1 MAEIKVL
8 QRVRKG
14 IKIAESTNRDQKMS
28 HKVQIEKFVVHVLT
42 FFSGVY
48 SAKVIVSQSKIFFV
62 TGEIEMGSTPIF
74 VSVCPRKSN
83 ASL

>member
-1 MAEIKVL
+1 MG
-8 QRVRKG
+8 KG

-48 SAKVIVSQSKIFFV
+48 SAKVIVSQSKIFLSPARLKWDQPPFSFLFV
-62 TGEIEMGSTPIF
+62 HVKVTRLCE
-74 VSVCPRKSN
+74 RKGR
-83 ASL
+83 LRK